1 MIKYRV
7 YTNMVFFYLYLLYI
21 ELLHFISQNKRN
33 KPLFYFYHDGI
44 NHDFLSF
51 TYSDFCKNKL
61 VSNMRTIL
69 FKKQTRTEFNL
80 YSSILTSLLDIIL
93 INDIIM
99 HMMNYMLQTMQ
110 FFAYSET

>member
-1 MIKYRV
+1 M
-7 YTNMVFFYLYLLYI
+7 T
-21 ELLHFISQNKRN
+21 
-33 KPLFYFYHDGI
+33 FYHAHI
-44 NHDFLSF
+44 PTFA
-51 TYSDFCKNKL
+51 KNKL

-80 YSSILTSLLDIIL
+80 YPSIL

-99 HMMNYMLQTMQ
+99 YMMNYMLQTMQ

>member
-1 MIKYRV
+1 M
-7 YTNMVFFYLYLLYI
+7 T
-21 ELLHFISQNKRN
+21 
-33 KPLFYFYHDGI
+33 FYHSHI
-44 NHDFLSF
+44 PTFA
-51 TYSDFCKNKL
+51 KNKL

>member
-1 MIKYRV
+1 
-7 YTNMVFFYLYLLYI
+7 
-21 ELLHFISQNKRN
+21 
-33 KPLFYFYHDGI
+33 
-44 NHDFLSF
+44 
-51 TYSDFCKNKL
+51 
-61 VSNMRTIL
+61 MRTIL

>member
-1 MIKYRV
+1 M
-7 YTNMVFFYLYLLYI
+7 T
-21 ELLHFISQNKRN
+21 
-33 KPLFYFYHDGI
+33 FYHSHI
-44 NHDFLSF
+44 PTFA
-51 TYSDFCKNKL
+51 KNKL

-69 FKKQTRTEFNL
+69 FKKQTFGEFNL

-99 HMMNYMLQTMQ
+99 HMMNYMLQKMQ